1 MYEEVK
7 KYLLS
12 DDMEMVQLGAVI
24 LQETVNRNKWN
35 DILNEC
41 SRTPIDE
48 DKKKKDEEA
57 LARGEHIWSLPYSR
71 EKWFYRID
79 HDKITVTE
87 LGKGLWEQLANSTTT
102 STGSYKIRTG
112 AGGMKLLNEAMKNY
126 KNPGKKTIRNQVKH
140 K

>member
-24 LQETVNRNKWN
+24 LQETVDRKKWN

-48 DKKKKDEEA
+48 EKKKKDEEA
-57 LARGEHIWSLPYSR
+57 LARGEHIWKSTYST

-87 LGKGLWEQLANSTTT
+87 PGMGLWTQLSNSNYKSVYKIQTGKG
-102 STGSYKIRTG
+102 
-112 AGGMKLLNEAMKNY
+112 GMNLLNDAMKNY
-126 KNPGKKTIRNQVKH
+126 TKPRKQTIRNQIKH